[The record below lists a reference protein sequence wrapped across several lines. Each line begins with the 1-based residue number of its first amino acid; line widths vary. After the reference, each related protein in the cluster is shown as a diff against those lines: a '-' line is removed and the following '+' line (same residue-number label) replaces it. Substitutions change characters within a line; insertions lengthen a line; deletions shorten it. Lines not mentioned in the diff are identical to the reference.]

1 MLETNEIITM
11 CQRLARKYNAPQHY
25 QDLVQEGILVCYE
38 ILGKEDCTHP
48 AKLYREAN
56 RRMHDF
62 LNLDVLPVSV
72 PAHNITRRLTRDAD
86 DTEIGEMSDTGVSWL
101 KTVLQSDWVGYDED
115 YIESDLDTADAY
127 EQKEY
132 RKYMISV
139 AKKTLSKTEWQ
150 IIKMRYFRDLAQEEV
165 ANALK
170 SNKMWVSRHE
180 RIALDKLKSSLL

>member
-1 MLETNEIITM
+1 MQTNEVISM

-38 ILGKEDCTHP
+38 ILDKEACTHP

-86 DTEIGEMSDTGVSWL
+86 DTVIGEMSDAGVNWL
-101 KTVLQSDWVGYDED
+101 KIVLQSEWVGYDED
-115 YIESDLDTADAY
+115 YVESDLDTADAY

-150 IIKMRYFRDLAQEEV
+150 VIKMRYFRDLPQEEV
-165 ANALK
+165 AKIMK
-170 SNKMWVSRHE
+170 SHQKWVSRHE
-180 RIALDKLKSSLL
+180 KRALDKLKPLLL